1 VTFRPAAGDLVV
13 MGGRG
18 QRDWVHGVPKTQR
31 PVGARISVNFQSS
44 EQARGPQAHDVLV

>member
-18 QRDWVHGVPKTQR
+18 QRDWVHGVPKT
-31 PVGARISVNFQSS
+31 PGPIGARISVNFQSS
-44 EQARGPQAHDVLV
+44 EQARVRPTDDLV